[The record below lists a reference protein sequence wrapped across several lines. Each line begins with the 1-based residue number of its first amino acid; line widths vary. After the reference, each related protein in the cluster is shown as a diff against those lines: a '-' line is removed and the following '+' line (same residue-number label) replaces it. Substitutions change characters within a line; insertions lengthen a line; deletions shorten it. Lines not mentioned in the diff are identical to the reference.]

1 MRPPA
6 KDDWVMRIG
15 RHPLFRQKPVAAL
28 VLAVATIAIAISMR
42 FALSPYL
49 PGFPFLT
56 LFPAVVICT
65 FAGGWRTGLATTFL
79 SALAADYFLMP
90 PAYSFNLALLAD
102 ALGLAGFVIV
112 SLGLIFLTHIAIR
125 TAEANAALAEQR
137 QVLLIELQHR
147 IKNHLQLLGAMLATH
162 AKAATNDRIRQ
173 RLLDAGQ
180 RLQVMA
186 ATYDNLYEPGALI
199 DMCDHLRK
207 ICDFVKSGVA
217 STGSKI
223 EVSAVETKWPV
234 EKVVPLSLIVNELLT
249 NAVKHS
255 PENAELSISVNLE
268 RQGRDIRLS
277 VLTRNVALPSDF
289 QLEGSGLGL
298 RIAGMLARQ
307 LGGTLTTPDLP
318 RALFAVEFRE

>member
-1 MRPPA
+1 MSASA
-6 KDDWVMRIG
+6 KNDWVMRLG
-15 RHPLFRQKPVAAL
+15 AHPLFRQRPVHAL
-28 VLAVATIAIAISMR
+28 ALAVATVTIAISVR
-42 FALSPYL
+42 LALGSYL

-65 FAGGWRTGLATTFL
+65 FSGGWQIGVATTFL
-79 SALAADYFLMP
+79 SALAADYFLLSP
-90 PAYSFNLALLAD
+90 INSFYIVLRSD

-112 SLGLIFLTHIAIR
+112 SLGLVFLTHVATR

-199 DMCDHLRK
+199 DMRDHLRK
-207 ICDFVKSGVA
+207 ICEFVQGGVA
-217 STGSKI
+217 STDAKI
-223 EVSAVETKWPV
+223 ELDAVETRWPV

-255 PENAELSISVNLE
+255 TENAELSISVKLE
-268 RQGRDIRLS
+268 RQERDIRLS

-318 RALFAVEFRE
+318 KALFAVEFRE